1 MPRKFALSAVSDA
14 ARTTWRGSPAPPA
27 RLLAPVVV
35 IVVGLAAAAFVP
47 AVHHQLALSFTR
59 EPTQYSE
66 LYLTKLP
73 VAKAGRL
80 TLGFRIANR
89 GDHTVRYRYTV
100 RIAPGLTPG
109 VAVRRGTR
117 NVAPNGVADIVV
129 DAHVRPSPAPRTA
142 TVLLAGG
149 TTRQIRVHARVAGG
163 SSS

>member
-1 MPRKFALSAVSDA
+1 MPRKFARSAVSDA

-27 RLLAPVVV
+27 RLLAPIIV

-59 EPTQYSE
+59 EPTRYSE
-66 LYLTKLP
+66 LYLTRLP

-100 RIAPGLTPG
+100 RVAPGLTPG

-117 NVAPNGVADIVV
+117 SLAPNEVADIAV
-129 DAHVRPSPAPRTA
+129 DAHIRPSSSRRVA

-149 TTRQIRVHARVAGG
+149 TTRQILVHARIAGG